1 MADKPVPGTFCWN
14 ELMTKDA
21 GAAKT
26 FYAALFGWKMS
37 DMDMGPGGTYTVLKR
52 GDKDVGGLMQIR
64 PDMGPLPSHWL
75 AYVDVPNVD
84 AATKKAGELGAR
96 VHVPGMDIPG
106 MGRFGVF
113 EDPTGATLAV
123 FQRAPAAA
131 QPAKRAKAAKAAR
144 NTKPAKRAKAK
155 AASKSRRK

>member
-1 MADKPVPGTFCWN
+1 MAEKPVPGTFCWN

-21 GAAKT
+21 AAAKA

-37 DMDMGPGGTYTVLKR
+37 DMDMGAGGTYTMLKR

-75 AYVDVPNVD
+75 AYVDVTNVD

-96 VHVPGMDIPG
+96 VQVPGMDIPG
-106 MGRFGVF
+106 IGRFGVF

-131 QPAKRAKAAKAAR
+131 QPAKRAKSA
-144 NTKPAKRAKAK
+144 KPAKRAKSK
-155 AASKSRRK
+155 AAKKGKRK